1 MAKRKFTLVSFLG
14 IRPDIIRTHRL
25 ISLLDQGQAKH
36 GYRHIYVHSGQH
48 FDYQLDGIF
57 HRQLGV
63 RQPDLNLRV
72 GRTLKGSGKT
82 SHVHQAALLFTK
94 TAEMIQNLR
103 PDAVLY
109 LGDTNTVVSSLI
121 VAKCSVPVLHIEG
134 GGRSFDWRM
143 PEEKN
148 RIVIDHLSDV
158 IYCYLGRY
166 KAILMAEGIPEYRIV
181 VVGNIIVDALNNF
194 LPLAER
200 SSILSRLGVQPEQ
213 YILCTL
219 HREENISDSK
229 GFAAKLRGLGK
240 LSETLPVIF
249 PVMPRVR
256 ARIGELRLEK
266 VLRRSRVIQVP
277 PLGFLEFLKLEKEAR
292 LIVSDSGTVQEEA
305 LLLGVPCLIARRSTE
320 RPETMAAGATILA
333 EGDLRA
339 NGLKALRMSRDWDRS
354 VLNPMGGSPSQRI
367 YQDVISRIRSRFF
380 DRSRRIDMIRGNH
393 FAREAYGIDLSG
405 ISMGT
410 E

>member
-1 MAKRKFTLVSFLG
+1 
-14 IRPDIIRTHRL
+14 
-25 ISLLDQGQAKH
+25 
-36 GYRHIYVHSGQH
+36 
-48 FDYQLDGIF
+48 
-57 HRQLGV
+57 
-63 RQPDLNLRV
+63 
-72 GRTLKGSGKT
+72 
-82 SHVHQAALLFTK
+82 
-94 TAEMIQNLR
+94 
-103 PDAVLY
+103 
-109 LGDTNTVVSSLI
+109 
-121 VAKCSVPVLHIEG
+121 
-134 GGRSFDWRM
+134 M

-158 IYCYLGRY
+158 IYCYLNRY

-194 LPLAER
+194 LPSAER

-229 GFAAKLRGLGK
+229 GFAAKLRDLGK
-240 LSETLPVIF
+240 LSETMPVIF

-256 ARIGELRLEK
+256 ARIRELRLEK
-266 VLRRSRVIQVP
+266 FLRRSRVIQVP

-305 LLLGVPCLIARRSTE
+305 LLLGVPCLITRRSTE

-339 NGLKALRMSRDWDRS
+339 NGLKALRMSRDWDRT

-367 YQDVISRIRSRFF
+367 YQDVISRIRSGFF

-405 ISMGT
+405 I
-410 E
+410 

>member
-256 ARIGELRLEK
+256 ARIRELRLEK

-339 NGLKALRMSRDWDRS
+339 NGLKALRMSRDWDRN

-405 ISMGT
+405 ISMGA

>member
-1 MAKRKFTLVSFLG
+1 MTKRKFTLVSFLG

-57 HRQLGV
+57 HRQLAV

-72 GRTLKGSGKT
+72 GRTLKRSGKT

-94 TAEMIQNLR
+94 TAEMIQKLR

-121 VAKCSVPVLHIEG
+121 VAKSSVPVLHIEG

-158 IYCYLGRY
+158 IYCYLNRY
-166 KAILMAEGIPEYRIV
+166 KAILTAEGIPEYRIV

-194 LPLAER
+194 LPSAER

-229 GFAAKLRGLGK
+229 GFAAKLRDLGK
-240 LSETLPVIF
+240 LSETMPVIF

-256 ARIGELRLEK
+256 ARIRELRLEK

-305 LLLGVPCLIARRSTE
+305 LLLGVPCLITRRSTE

-339 NGLKALRMSRDWDRS
+339 NGLKALRMSRDWDRT

-367 YQDVISRIRSRFF
+367 YQDVISRIRSGFF

-405 ISMGT
+405 I
-410 E
+410 